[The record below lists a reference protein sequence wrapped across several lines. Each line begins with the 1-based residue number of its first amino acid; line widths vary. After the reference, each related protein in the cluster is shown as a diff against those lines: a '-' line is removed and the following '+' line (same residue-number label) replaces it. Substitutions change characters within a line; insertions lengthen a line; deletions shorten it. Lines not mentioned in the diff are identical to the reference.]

1 MKKLKY
7 LIPLFVLAS
16 CATSVEVY
24 DDVYTKVKTV
34 EADPINED
42 LGYADYIKGSE
53 SEYFVQIDSTD
64 QGANQMGEG
73 YYTNSGDII
82 VNNYSSPNPNGFGPS
97 SNFYYNNWGPNYF
110 NNPYGNWGGY
120 YGGWNNYNGWNNYYG
135 WNNGFYAGWGNNYWN
150 NGFYGNPYWGCNN
163 GYYGNP
169 YWGNNNYWNGYN
181 NGYWNGYNN
190 GFNNGWNNNSWSNN
204 GSGIGAGSGG
214 SNHIYG
220 HRGSVSSNSPNTT
233 AYDHTVKASVQGGGA
248 TSGSAIVKPFEVY
261 SNEIADVTAG
271 LGIGQKVNG
280 ENGASYLTGSVSGA
294 SGSAP
299 AEQSRL
305 NGVSNNV
312 SNAGG
317 AAVYSGASNGS
328 STVYN
333 SGGIINGN
341 VKEPV
346 KASNTAVFSGGAATN
361 GNVNGGT
368 ANTAGVA
375 ASNQNAFT
383 TSSTAT
389 NKFAST
395 SGTRPSN
402 VAKTVGGGTKYS
414 SSNAGT
420 TNPSQANT
428 TDRSRGTSRTVTT
441 GSSSTTSGSNR
452 TTTTT
457 TNTNTRTNTGGST
470 YGNRTTS
477 SGSSSGSSSGGSSR
491 SGSSGGGGS
500 SSGGS
505 SRR

>member
-16 CATSVEVY
+16 CASSVEVY

-34 EADPINED
+34 GAYPVNED

-53 SEYFVQIDSTD
+53 SNYVVEIDSSD
-64 QGANQMGEG
+64 HGANQMGEG

-82 VNNYSSPNPNGFGPS
+82 VNNYSSPNSNGFGPS
-97 SNFYYNNWGPNYF
+97 NNFYYNSWGPNYY
-110 NNPYGNWGGY
+110 NPYGNWGGY
-120 YGGWNNYNGWNNYYG
+120 YGGLNNYYG
-135 WNNGFYAGWGNNYWN
+135 WNNGFYGGWGNNCWNNGFYGGWGNNYWN
-150 NGFYGNPYWGCNN
+150 NGFYGNPYWG
-163 GYYGNP
+163 Y
-169 YWGNNNYWNGYN
+169 NNYWNGYN

-190 GFNNGWNNNSWSNN
+190 GFNNGWYSNNWSNDGN
-204 GSGIGAGSGG
+204 GSGAGFGG

-233 AYDHTVKASVQGGGA
+233 AYDHTVKAPVQGGGA
-248 TSGSAIVKPFEVY
+248 TSGSGIIKPFEVY
-261 SNEIADVTAG
+261 SNETADVTAG

-280 ENGASYLTGSVSGA
+280 GNGASYLSGSVNGA
-294 SGSAP
+294 SGNVP
-299 AEQSRL
+299 AEPSRL

-317 AAVYSGASNGS
+317 AAVDNGS
-328 STVYN
+328 STLNN

-346 KASNTAVFSGGAATN
+346 KAGNTAFFSGGATTN
-361 GNVNGGT
+361 SNVNGG
-368 ANTAGVA
+368 AWNTAGVA
-375 ASNQNAFT
+375 ASNQNAST
-383 TSSTAT
+383 TSTTAT

-395 SGTRPSN
+395 GSSRPSN
-402 VAKTVGGGTKYS
+402 VTTTVGGGTKYPS
-414 SSNAGT
+414 ANAGS

-428 TDRSRGTSRTVTT
+428 TDRSVGTSRTVAT
-441 GSSSTTSGSNR
+441 GGSSTTSGSNR

-457 TNTNTRTNTGGST
+457 TNTNSNTRTNTGGST

-477 SGSSSGSSSGGSSR
+477 SGSSSGGSSR
-491 SGSSGGGGS
+491 SGSSGGGS